1 MNLSVE
7 PGAIT
12 NERFGRC
19 GPELTDHTWQPRMWW
34 LIVTVVV
41 PRAGA
46 AEASASAARAARA
59 SGARRIVRLRI
70 IVFSNVRVDSV
81 SAERAARTS
90 ESQLKRCAGFP
101 QTDRASLG
109 CRFGPQNP
117 CFVHAQDQLCSLVE
131 RRRRPP
137 PRGQARGGPTAC
149 AVLR

>member
-59 SGARRIVRLRI
+59 NGARRIVRLRI
-70 IVFSNVRVDSV
+70 IIFSNVRLIQS
-81 SAERAARTS
+81 RQNAARAHPS
-90 ESQLKRCAGFP
+90 PNSSGVRV
-101 QTDRASLG
+101 S
-109 CRFGPQNP
+109 
-117 CFVHAQDQLCSLVE
+117 
-131 RRRRPP
+131 RR
-137 PRGQARGGPTAC
+137 
-149 AVLR
+149 